1 MRRLVLQLLA
11 LLASTPMMIISHI
24 EYTKHLI

>member
-24 EYTKHLI
+24 ECTKHLI